1 MFFDGGVMPY
11 SYLKP
16 LLDNNESKIIL
27 LVLDG
32 LGGIATTPK
41 GKTALEA
48 AKTPTLD
55 RMAKEGTLGQT
66 IPIRYGITPGSG
78 PAHLALFGYEP
89 LEYVIGRGALSAA
102 GINLPVKLGDI
113 AARGNLCTLDADGN
127 VIDRRAGRISQETAA
142 PVIAK
147 LDQVQIPGVEV
158 DVRQVKEYR
167 FVIVMRGEGLV
178 PHLNDTDPQEVGVP
192 PLPVKAQNN
201 QAEKAAE
208 LIGKWIKE
216 ATKVL
221 ADEPVANG
229 FLLRGFATDP
239 GLPSYEN
246 AYQLE
251 AACIAEYPMYKGVSR
266 LVGMDVLD
274 LVSPGIQGEFET
286 AKKYWQDHDF
296 FFIHIKKTDSYGEDG
311 NLEGKSKVI
320 EEVDQALPILLELNP
335 DVVIVTGDHSTPAVL
350 KSHSWHPVPLLLWA
364 PKTHRTDLETAFT
377 EGNCARG
384 GLGTFPA
391 VEIMSLAL
399 AHAGRLNKFGA

>member
-1 MFFDGGVMPY
+1 MPH

-16 LLDNNESKIIL
+16 LLAENGSKIVL

-32 LGGIATTPK
+32 LGGISTTPD
-41 GKTALEA
+41 GKTALETA
-48 AKTPTLD
+48 NSPNLD
-55 RMAKEGTLGQT
+55 SLAKEGTLGQT

-102 GINLPVKLGDI
+102 GINLPVKAGDI
-113 AARGNLCTLDADGN
+113 AARGNLCTLDAAGN
-127 VIDRRAGRISQETAA
+127 VIDRRAGRISQENAA

-147 LDQVQIPGVEV
+147 LNQVQIPGVEV
-158 DVRQVKEYR
+158 EVRQVKEYR
-167 FVIVMRGEGLV
+167 FVIVMRGDGLT

-192 PLPVKAQNN
+192 PLKAEAQ
-201 QAEKAAE
+201 QSGAEKAAE
-208 LIGKWIKE
+208 MMGKWIEK
-216 ATKVL
+216 ATQAVS
-221 ADEPVANG
+221 DEPVANG

-246 AYQLE
+246 AYELE

-274 LVSPGIQGEFET
+274 LVGPGAQGEFET
-286 AKKYWQDHDF
+286 AQKFWQEHDF

-311 NLEGKSKVI
+311 NLEAKAKII
-320 EEVDQALPILLELNP
+320 EEVDQALPSLLKLNP
-335 DVVIVTGDHSTPAVL
+335 DVLIVTGDHSTPAL
-350 KSHSWHPVPLLLWA
+350 MKSHSWHPVPFLIWA
-364 PKTHRTDLETAFT
+364 PKTHRTDLETSFT
-377 EGNCARG
+377 ERNCARG

-391 VEIMSLAL
+391 VETMSLAL

>member
-1 MFFDGGVMPY
+1 MPY

-16 LLDNNESKIIL
+16 LLNNNGSKIIL

-32 LGGIATTPK
+32 LGGIATTPH
-41 GKTALEA
+41 GKTALETA
-48 AKTPTLD
+48 STPNLD
-55 RMAKEGTLGQT
+55 HLAKEGTLGQT

-89 LEYVIGRGALSAA
+89 LEYVIGRGALEAA
-102 GINLPVKLGDI
+102 GINLPVNKGDI

-127 VIDRRAGRISQETAA
+127 VIERRAGRISHEDAA

-147 LDQVQIPGVEV
+147 LDKVQIPGVEV
-158 DVRQVKEYR
+158 VVRQVKEYR
-167 FVIVMRGEGLV
+167 FAIVMRGDGLE

-192 PLPVKAQNN
+192 PLKVEAQAKG
-201 QAEKAAE
+201 AEKAAE
-208 LIGKWIKE
+208 LMGKWISE
-216 ATKVL
+216 ATRAL

-229 FLLRGFATDP
+229 FLLRGFASDP
-239 GLPSYEN
+239 GLPSYEK
-246 AYQLE
+246 AYELE

-274 LVSPGIQGEFET
+274 LVGPGAQGEFET
-286 AKKYWQDHDF
+286 AKKHWQDLDF

-311 NLEGKSKVI
+311 NLEGKAKII
-320 EEVDQALPILLELNP
+320 EEVDQALPTLLELKP
-335 DVVIVTGDHSTPAVL
+335 DVLIVTGDHSTPAAM
-350 KSHSWHPVPLLLWA
+350 KSHSWHPVPLLIWA

-377 EGNCARG
+377 ERNCARG